1 MSTEK
6 PMFTYDEAEAFLEEL
21 KIDPKEWKAYS
32 RRTDAEKMAYGVLIL
47 QRTTVNGH
55 SLRTVERDLGIPR
68 ATAARYRDA
77 ALGAIAAPIVEEAR
91 KLELERLDALAEAIW
106 PLAVT
111 GDDKALNN
119 YLKIM
124 DKKIQMLGL
133 AKPTEINATVTEIT
147 AQERELQMLLE
158 QAERDA
164 KMEADALSKED
175 VDIES

>member
-6 PMFTYDEAEAFLEEL
+6 QTFTYEEAEAFLAEL
-21 KIDPKEWKAYS
+21 NLDPKEWKAHA
-32 RRTDAEKMAYGVLIL
+32 RRTDSEKLAYGVMIL
-47 QRTTVNGH
+47 QRTVAHGQ
-55 SLRTVERDLGIPR
+55 SLRTVEKELGIPR
-68 ATAARYRDA
+68 ATAARYRDK
-77 ALGAIAAPIVEEAR
+77 ALGAISTPLIEEAR

-106 PLAVT
+106 PLAAT

-147 AQERELQMLLE
+147 PQERELQEMLA

-164 KMEADALSKED
+164 LVKQSELVKDHEDA
-175 VDIES
+175 